1 MPLFGRRPVDAVVT
15 GVAWSRVVRL
25 ERQEWVAKR
34 SSWTPSDDVRN
45 VKKHTES
52 YLATVTDTQPGMPDA
67 NGIPGPPTTTT
78 RMEPRVR
85 IYYTYEQLEWHKGA
99 ELKAWGTGQDG
110 VTWPKYELGPRE
122 RVRDKEETYT
132 ATFAAGDKTYEA
144 ELPERE
150 WRALEPG
157 VSCRLTRG
165 LFGGVKTAT
174 PTVG

>member
-85 IYYTYEQLEWHKGA
+85 IYYTY
-99 ELKAWGTGQDG
+99 
-110 VTWPKYELGPRE
+110 
-122 RVRDKEETYT
+122 
-132 ATFAAGDKTYEA
+132 
-144 ELPERE
+144 
-150 WRALEPG
+150 
-157 VSCRLTRG
+157 
-165 LFGGVKTAT
+165 
-174 PTVG
+174 